1 MAQVIVSPSTAA
13 ASVSRSS
20 VLQVV
25 YGPEPLS
32 EVETSRGVHKED
44 RDSSLQGEAQNIAP
58 FPFEEV
64 FYITGELSPGYFLRA
79 SVPVCVWAEG
89 EEYVADQPNFRLH
102 AFGPSRVE
110 AILSLREIIAHHL
123 ERLERMGDRVSPQLG
138 RDRDLMKRIVLKAGY
153 ES

>member
-1 MAQVIVSPSTAA
+1 MAQVIVSPSTGA
-13 ASVSRSS
+13 ASVSRSC

-25 YGPEPLS
+25 YPPEPLS
-32 EVETSRGVHKED
+32 VETSRGVRKD
-44 RDSSLQGEAQNIAP
+44 RDSSLQSEAQNTAP
-58 FPFEEV
+58 SPFEEV

-123 ERLERMGDRVSPQLG
+123 ERLEKMGDQVSPQLR
-138 RDRDLMKRIVLKAGY
+138 RDRDLMKRVVLKAGY